1 MENQKPKPFPFANE
15 NVRVVEF
22 SVAQACYGVS
32 IDQVKEILSSNIM
45 IVPVPDALPAIEG
58 AINLRGKI
66 IPLINLA
73 KFLHTAD
80 EKIGR
85 IIISEFGQNL
95 FGFGVSDVAK
105 LHAVPSEDISAPM
118 DLLQAREGYVFGIAK
133 IGGRIVYLLSLE
145 KIARTI
151 SA

>member
-1 MENQKPKPFPFANE
+1 MEVLKSRPVPSSHE
-15 NVRVVEF
+15 HVRVVEF
-22 SVAQACYGVS
+22 SVARSSYGVS
-32 IDQVKEILSSNIM
+32 IDQVKEIISANIM
-45 IVPVPDALPAIEG
+45 IVPVPDALPSIDG

-73 KFLHTAD
+73 KVLHATD
-80 EKIGR
+80 EKVGR

-95 FGFGVSDVAK
+95 FGFGVSNVVK
-105 LHAVPSEDISAPM
+105 LHIVPSGNISAPT
-118 DLLQAREGYVFGIAK
+118 DLLQAREGYVLGIAK
-133 IGGRIVYLLSLE
+133 IDERIIYLLSLE